1 MHTLTCIQL
10 LKLDSTSKLHK
21 KTTSLLCEGHHDV
34 IASFYWMRVPQKEG
48 APRHKDEAAP
58 SVCVCST
65 YIKSIFSQIYIN
77 YRR

>member
-58 SVCVCST
+58 SVCVFYLHKK
-65 YIKSIFSQIYIN
+65 YIFTNIH
-77 YRR
+77 